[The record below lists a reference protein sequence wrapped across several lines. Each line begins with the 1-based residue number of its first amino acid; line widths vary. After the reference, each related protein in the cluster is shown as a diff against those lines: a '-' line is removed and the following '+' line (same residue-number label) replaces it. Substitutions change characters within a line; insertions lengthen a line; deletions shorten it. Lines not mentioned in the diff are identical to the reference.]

1 MNVCTRDQ
9 TLLGTSENNAL
20 SQDIKIYPNPSNG
33 TFFVKTKELKGKVET
48 SIHDLSG
55 KKVYSSVN
63 NQNLEQTTK
72 EYNVNLPKGV
82 YIVTVKSD
90 KGAYT
95 QKLIIK

>member
-1 MNVCTRDQ
+1 M
-9 TLLGTSENNAL
+9 SENNSDKRIRLNKLIADSGL
-20 SQDIKIYPNPSNG
+20 ASRRHADRMIEEGQVTVN
-33 TFFVKTKELKGKVET
+33 
-48 SIHDLSG
+48 G